1 MQTHPGGRFPYHSD
15 EIVRDLRPLPFYPF
29 LCGGTAQ
36 KGTCCRIQFYGVEY
50 NTMRAETQGAVC
62 YKFFTVRPLEIAPP
76 LLTPGERCTV
86 SLAVG
91 CTFPAGLP
99 QAVESGQT
107 MYITP

>member
-1 MQTHPGGRFPYHSD
+1 
-15 EIVRDLRPLPFYPF
+15 
-29 LCGGTAQ
+29 
-36 KGTCCRIQFYGVEY
+36 
-50 NTMRAETQGAVC
+50 MRAETQGAVC

-86 SLAVG
+86 SLAVS

>member
-1 MQTHPGGRFPYHSD
+1 MGC
-15 EIVRDLRPLPFYPF
+15 LR
-29 LCGGTAQ
+29 
-36 KGTCCRIQFYGVEY
+36 
-50 NTMRAETQGAVC
+50 
-62 YKFFTVRPLEIAPP
+62 KFFTVRLLEIAPP
-76 LLTPGERCTV
+76 LLTPGERRTV

>member
-1 MQTHPGGRFPYHSD
+1 
-15 EIVRDLRPLPFYPF
+15 
-29 LCGGTAQ
+29 
-36 KGTCCRIQFYGVEY
+36 
-50 NTMRAETQGAVC
+50 MRAETQGAVC
-62 YKFFTVRPLEIAPP
+62 HKFFTVRPLEIAPP

-107 MYITP
+107 MYTAQPPQKGQPSAGAAYFSQLLSCAQIRPIRLGRPRDSAGM

>member
-1 MQTHPGGRFPYHSD
+1 
-15 EIVRDLRPLPFYPF
+15 
-29 LCGGTAQ
+29 
-36 KGTCCRIQFYGVEY
+36 
-50 NTMRAETQGAVC
+50 MRAETQGAVC
-62 YKFFTVRPLEIAPP
+62 HKFFTVCSLEIAPP

-91 CTFPAGLP
+91 YTFPAGLP